1 MREDEKKEEI
11 TKMVDQKLDKKEK
24 AKTQKEQLEFEN
36 APKGRG
42 GKGDKVKEEIN
53 YEELGYTEDDVPD
66 LE

>member
-42 GKGDKVKEEIN
+42 GKVKEEIN